1 MTIDTEVDPV
11 TAEIP
16 EEIAHRSLE
25 KRAMKGTYFI
35 VAFYGLAL
43 AIRFGSS
50 IVLTRLFAPDLFGL
64 MALMTTVIVGL
75 TLFSHIGLE
84 DSIIQNPRGDDE
96 IFVNTAWTIQV
107 LRGIALWLLTI
118 ALAWPMI
125 RLYPQ
130 IHSVWLLPMLGFSC
144 VIGGFA
150 SPKMLTMYRH
160 LGVGRLSLLEL
171 LSQIVVFVATLIY
184 AYFSPTIWALLF
196 GRIASEIV
204 RTVASYY
211 LVKEG
216 IRPRFVLE
224 RASMKSLVQFGRWIL
239 VSTALTFLAS
249 QSDKLVL
256 AKLTT
261 LQMLGIYGIA
271 FSLSDLPRQIIQMFS
286 GKVGFPFIAKFSHK
300 PRPEFR
306 KIVLKYRMMVL
317 AVGAV
322 MLTFTICI
330 GDIFITHVYDKRYH
344 DAAWMIAIFAIGLW
358 HTLLYNTVTPV
369 IMSLQKS
376 HYNAIGNLLYCIA
389 LFGLL
394 PVGFRLWGMVGAVA
408 AVAISDLPVYF
419 VNVYASYRQGL
430 GMLRQDALMT
440 TFFLLTLVGGLGI
453 RHAFGVGLPF
463 PALPHLGHL

>member
-16 EEIAHRSLE
+16 EEVSHRSLE

-35 VAFYGLAL
+35 VGFYGLAL

-50 IVLTRLFAPDLFGL
+50 IILTRLFAPELFGL

-96 IFVNTAWTIQV
+96 VFVNTAWTIQV
-107 LRGIALWLLTI
+107 LRGIGLWLFTI
-118 ALAWPMI
+118 ALAWPLV
-125 RLYPQ
+125 RFYPQ
-130 IHSVWLLPMLGFSC
+130 IHSLLLLPLLGLSC
-144 VIGGFA
+144 VIGGLA

-171 LSQIVVFVATLIY
+171 LSQIVVFGGTWLY
-184 AYFSPTIWALLF
+184 AHFSATIWALLF
-196 GRIASEIV
+196 GRLLSEAV
-204 RTVASYY
+204 RTIASYY
-211 LVKEG
+211 IVKEG

-286 GKVGFPFIAKFSHK
+286 SKVGFPFIAKFSHK
-300 PRPEFR
+300 PRAEFR

-317 AVGAV
+317 AAGAL
-322 MLTFTICI
+322 MLAFTICV
-330 GDIFITHVYDKRYH
+330 GDVFIQHVYDKRYQ
-344 DAAWMIAIFAIGLW
+344 DAAWMIAVFALGLW
-358 HTLLYNTVTPV
+358 HTLLYNTVTPA

-376 HYNAIGNLLYCIA
+376 HYNAIGNFFYCVA
-389 LFGLL
+389 LFVLL
-394 PVGFRLWGMVGAVA
+394 PVSFAYFGMVGAVA

-419 VNVYASYRQGL
+419 VNVFASYRQGL
-430 GMLRQDALMT
+430 GMLRQDGLMT
-440 TFFLLTLVGGLGI
+440 VFFVVALAAGLGF
-453 RHAFGVGLPF
+453 RHALGLHVPF
-463 PALPHLGHL
+463 PAWPHMGHL